1 MTKMLLVALLLI
13 SPFASAKKNKLEQG
27 SLRTRGLLKK
37 ISCSY
42 QGHGKTPTGESIGSI
57 DFADPEKTVCDPL
70 SGESSSNTNQ
80 GLFAKL
86 IVKGPEMTTPVRSV
100 MDFYNK
106 GLRLEQDLYF
116 ADVNVPTRPFTSGFS
131 TKSGEVLLDAN
142 GEKLIENF
150 AIEYTSV
157 LKLSDQDREGHYEI
171 SLLSDD
177 GARLFV
183 KEGDSWNELV
193 NNDGNH
199 PTRLGCPYRTI
210 ELKKDSAIPI
220 KLLYY
225 QGPRY
230 HIANVML
237 WKHHKKAHTWKKPA
251 SHSLCGIQS
260 NTFFFNPNN
269 GKKQAAM
276 KVLEHM
282 GWDVVAP
289 ANFQM
294 PDLKPNPCVEPDLA
308 ISNFQVASVSGA
320 TARITWSTNLPA
332 SSQLYIVNIFTGEE
346 MYTTLDSEL
355 VTNHV
360 AVLDGLIHG
369 LQYQIQAISV
379 DAKGKEV
386 RSQPILLLP

>member
-1 MTKMLLVALLLI
+1 MTKILLVALLLI
-13 SPFASAKKNKLEQG
+13 SPFASAKKNKVEQD
-27 SLRTRGLLKK
+27 SLRSRGLLKK

-42 QGHGKTPTGESIGSI
+42 YGSGKTPTGESIGSV

-70 SGESSSNTNQ
+70 SGESSSSPQQ
-80 GLFAKL
+80 GLFGKL
-86 IVKGPEMTTPVRSV
+86 IVKSPEMTTPIRSV
-100 MDFYNK
+100 MDFYNN

-131 TKSGEVLLDAN
+131 TQAGDVLVDVSGN
-142 GEKLIENF
+142 KLIENF

-157 LKLSDQDREGHYEI
+157 LKLSDNDPAGHYEI

-183 KEGDSWNELV
+183 KEGDNWNELV

-220 KLLYY
+220 KILYY

-251 SHSLCGIQS
+251 SHSLCGVQS
-260 NTFFFNPNN
+260 NSFFFNPNN
-269 GKKQAAM
+269 GKKQPAM
-276 KVLEHM
+276 KLLEYM
-282 GWDVVAP
+282 GWNVVAA

-294 PDLKPNPCVEPDLA
+294 PDLKPNPCVEPELA
-308 ISNFQVASVSGA
+308 ISNFKFASVSA
-320 TARITWSTNLPA
+320 PTAQITWSTNLPA

-355 VTNHV
+355 VTSHV

-369 LQYQIQAISV
+369 LQYQIQAISI

-386 RSQPILLLP
+386 RSQPLILLP